1 VALGFFRRRKERESA
16 IPQGAT
22 DSSASVPSFAR
33 SDAPVVGGQVGGGGP
48 AGFDF
53 GSLGGGNVSGL
64 EAIGGLAG
72 LGAMLQQASAQGN
85 IRVTQQEPRT
95 VDASGSGAL
104 RDEIVGIM
112 KQHGIDPE
120 SGAAE
125 NVDAGAYGDIQR
137 QMLEALQRHGIDL
150 GASGG
155 FQVQIE
161 TDEPGK

>member
-1 VALGFFRRRKERESA
+1 MALGFFKRRKERESA
-16 IPQGAT
+16 VPQSSA
-22 DSSASVPSFAR
+22 DSSSSLPSFAR
-33 SDAPVVGGQVGGGGP
+33 QDAPVVGGQVGGGTP

-53 GSLGGGNVSGL
+53 GAFGGAGNVSGL

-72 LGAMLQQASAQGN
+72 LGSMLQQASAQGN
-85 IRVTQQEPRT
+85 IHVTQESQT
-95 VDASGSGAL
+95 VDATGSGAL

-112 KQHGIDPE
+112 RQHGIDPE
-120 SGAAE
+120 SGAAQ
-125 NVDAGAYGDIQR
+125 NVDASAYGDMQR

-161 TDEPGK
+161 TDEPGG